1 MDLKQIQKFKLRNSL
16 KVATQVALIVVFGG
30 ALGQQAYAFD
40 YSGFIQSL
48 SGGLSNWTEL
58 DARQTELSAQITA
71 ATTSGQL
78 TVTDSNELNYELT
91 RVGQVETQMKA
102 SGRHLGATDS

>member
-1 MDLKQIQKFKLRNSL
+1 MDLKQIQKFKLRNGL
-16 KVATQVALIVVFGG
+16 KVATQVALIAVFGG

-71 ATTSGQL
+71 ATTYGKL
-78 TVTDSNELNYELT
+78 IETDSNNINYLLT
-91 RVGQVETQMKA
+91 LLAREKTQ
-102 SGRHLGATDS
+102 L